1 MMHYYSLSVV
11 QSVMSRADSKN
22 RWWRLIRAYFN
33 GYVLAKTINKIS
45 ILYCEFCHLSPAGAG
60 AAAFQQSR
68 TQYVIPVCECEKLC
82 ARTVEWLRQRG
93 WQNPILVPSE
103 TSSPQR
109 IGPVDFWSRILPV
122 KLSFASIIQARGF
135 IIASSGL
142 GKDGWEVLDT
152 FFPPPVEA
160 NTGAHIDIFLGIYQK
175 FRNSTIVTR
184 LFATAKIMHIC
195 DETDITGSVTHN
207 LDPSAVWPKR

>member
-1 MMHYYSLSVV
+1 MGMYWQKIKIKSVFCTVSSVISALS
-11 QSVMSRADSKN
+11 
-22 RWWRLIRAYFN
+22 
-33 GYVLAKTINKIS
+33 
-45 ILYCEFCHLSPAGAG
+45 GAG
-60 AAAFQQSR
+60 AAAFYQSR

-82 ARTVEWLRQRG
+82 ARTAEWLRQRG

-135 IIASSGL
+135 IIASSGP

-152 FFPPPVEA
+152 FFPPPR
-160 NTGAHIDIFLGIYQK
+160 GSKH
-175 FRNSTIVTR
+175 RSTYRYFSRYIS
-184 LFATAKIMHIC
+184 KI
-195 DETDITGSVTHN
+195 
-207 LDPSAVWPKR
+207 